1 MRVFTIIKYVFTALG
16 LCMLVGAFFI
26 YRSTSGFLASA
37 QTAEGTVIDLVA
49 SRSNDSK
56 IGRAHV

>member
-37 QTAEGTVIDLVA
+37 QTAEGTVID
-49 SRSNDSK
+49 RSEEHTSELQS
-56 IGRAHV
+56 H